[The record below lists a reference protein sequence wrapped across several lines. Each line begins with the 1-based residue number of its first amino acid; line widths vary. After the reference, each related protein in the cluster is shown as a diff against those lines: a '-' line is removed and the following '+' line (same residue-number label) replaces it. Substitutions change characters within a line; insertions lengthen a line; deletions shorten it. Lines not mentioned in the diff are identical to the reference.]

1 MGILLALGAGKLW
14 SRDSPLPCP
23 LERVDLIAAGGALL
37 VDNQA
42 RRCAWRGRCFT
53 CAPGIEDALCWGQR
67 PAAALRGG
75 GLPDPA
81 CPGRHAGMDASYG
94 RGTPAALLAARGPLP
109 GGGGGAF
116 RGDPAGAPAGA
127 YAPAQL
133 PGAGGGAVPGGAAG
147 VAVCGLRRGG
157 GGDPLPAVPPVP
169 AHGQAGNPAG
179 LSGPAREP
187 LAAGPGGAL
196 YLGATERLYRFTGD
210 PPQLGALREGFGL
223 PRRILP
229 LGGQV
234 LVADPVLEQA
244 LVLDAMLQKKP
255 MTLYRGEVQDACI
268 TSSVPGN
275 PSP

>member
-14 SRDSPLPCP
+14 SRDSPPPCP

-67 PAAALRGG
+67 PLLLSGEADCLTLHA
-75 GLPDPA
+75 PD
-81 CPGRHAGMDASYG
+81 
-94 RGTPAALLAARGPLP
+94 GTPEWTLHTGVEPRQLCL
-109 GGGGGAF
+109 
-116 RGDPAGAPAGA
+116 
-127 YAPAQL
+127 L
-133 PGAGGGAVPGGAAG
+133 PGAAAW
-147 VAVCGLRRGG
+147 RWRGG
-157 GGDPLPAVPPVP
+157 FPGRSGWCACRSLRPCAASRCRGRRCAWRCSGDGCMWPAPWGRRRSTACCAACPC
-169 AHGQAGNPAG
+169 ARAGWKPCGPFRACRRPGRRAG
-179 LSGPAREP
+179 S
-187 LAAGPGGAL
+187 AL

-244 LVLDAMLQKKP
+244 LVLDTMLQKKP
-255 MTLYRGEVQDACI
+255 VTLYRGEVQDACI